1 MFVYGP
7 KFLGFDDNGDPLSG
21 GLLYTYSPG
30 TTTNKATYP
39 TVADSIA
46 ATNALANP
54 VVLDSR
60 GEATV
65 VLAGSYKLVL
75 KTSAGVTL
83 WTVDNYNP
91 LDMILDDNG
100 NEILD
105 LNTVASAVNYAKLSN
120 SATGNAVILEAVG
133 SDTDIDLDLKAKGA
147 GSVNFTGTLSLD
159 ALSATGLSVVTEDSR
174 TATVDILG
182 TFTSTTDDT
191 PAAGIGTGL
200 TFKAESADENP
211 SDLAELNFTFT
222 DVTAASED
230 SKATLKLRYAGNA
243 LDDAY
248 SFAKTGA
255 GDINFTHAAT
265 VARTVTFPDE
275 AGTVYINAQATTL
288 SDTNSNELIKFTTTA
303 SAVNELTV
311 ANAATGTGPTL
322 STTGGDTDIVF
333 NFQAKGTGVYNFL
346 STASASTELRL
357 FEDTDDG
364 TDYIGLKA
372 PALAASVT
380 FTLPNADGTVGQLLN
395 TDGAGVLAWGD
406 PASITVGG
414 SDTHVQF
421 NDATT
426 LGGDAGFTFNK
437 TTDVATIVGVL
448 VVGGNATA
456 AGYIQLLEDS
466 DNGSN
471 KITITP
477 PASLAADYTLTL
489 PTTDGTADQ
498 FLKTNGSGTLS
509 WDGNDMVLISTTTLS
524 SQATAEITGLSSTY
538 FKYIIELNGIDV
550 SADGAALWLRYSDDG
565 GSTYEA
571 DASDYA
577 WSRATSLATTSGALN
592 NTGDDAD
599 AQIVLVSDQDTTTA
613 TSIIT
618 GKVEI
623 YNPTSS
629 TLYKICQ
636 FNIMYADNSAG
647 LWANSNGGGAF
658 LSTSASTAVQILVST
673 GTMVSGT
680 IKVYGIRA

>member
-54 VVLDSR
+54 VFLYSR

-346 STASASTELRL
+346 STASASTEIRL

-364 TDYIGLKA
+364 ANYIGLKA
-372 PALAASVT
+372 P
-380 FTLPNADGTVGQLLN
+380 
-395 TDGAGVLAWGD
+395 VLA
-406 PASITVGG
+406 S
-414 SDTHVQF
+414 
-421 NDATT
+421 
-426 LGGDAGFTFNK
+426 
-437 TTDVATIVGVL
+437 
-448 VVGGNATA
+448 
-456 AGYIQLLEDS
+456 
-466 DNGSN
+466 
-471 KITITP
+471 
-477 PASLAADYTLTL
+477 SLTLTL
-489 PTTDGTADQ
+489 PIADGTSGQVLQTDGAA
-498 FLKTNGSGTLS
+498 TLS
-509 WDGNDMVLISTTTLS
+509 FVSQGTSPYELID
-524 SQATAEITGLSSTY
+524 SQTAAASASIVFTGLSSTY
-538 FKYIIELNGIDV
+538 IAYKLIILKLIP
-550 SADGAALWLRYSDDG
+550 ATDGAVPWLRYSDDDG
-565 GSTYEA
+565 ATYEA

-577 WSRATSLATTSGALN
+577 WILSYTSMVTSP
-592 NTGDDAD
+592 
-599 AQIVLVSDQDTTTA
+599 
-613 TSIIT
+613 IIT
-618 GKVEI
+618 NAGDNADIKISLTPTIGNDTNE
-623 YNPTSS
+623 TSS
-629 TLYKICQ
+629 TELTILDPTNAVRYKRCMWDG
-636 FNIMYADNSAG
+636 NVV
-647 LWANSNGGGAF
+647 GA
-658 LSTSASTAVQILVST
+658 T
-673 GTMVSGT
+673 GTQYMT
-680 IKVYGIRA
+680 